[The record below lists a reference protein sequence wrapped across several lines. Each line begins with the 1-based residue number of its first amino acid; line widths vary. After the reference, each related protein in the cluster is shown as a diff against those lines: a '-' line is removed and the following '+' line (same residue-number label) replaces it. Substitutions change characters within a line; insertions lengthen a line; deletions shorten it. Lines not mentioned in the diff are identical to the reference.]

1 MSSHLMPFKD
11 VKYFVKLN
19 FALFCKHLTKIHMDH
34 KMKVVA
40 SSMSHRNHA
49 EPIRLTSIRKSW

>member
-1 MSSHLMPFKD
+1 MPFKD

-34 KMKVVA
+34 KMRVVA